1 MFLKFKK
8 NKTKHI
14 SLLIYKKLV
23 SYSRNK
29 IFYTYLKVPDTLDG
43 RFDLII
49 FHLYFIHIALFKK
62 GVLEQQVYDEV
73 LSIMYKDFDS
83 NLREIGVGDL
93 SVGKKIYHM
102 SEAVA
107 GRIIAYNN
115 SKNSKEKI
123 QDAILR
129 NIYSSKKNFD
139 KKIISIMVDY
149 FLINI
154 KNIKSKKLVEI
165 KENSDI
171 FFDLEKII
179 IKR

>member
-8 NKTKHI
+8 NNVKHV

-93 SVGKKIYHM
+93 SVGKKIYQM

-107 GRIIAYNN
+107 GRIMAYNN

-129 NIYSSKKNFD
+129 NIYGSKKNFD

-154 KNIKSKKLVEI
+154 KNIKSKKLVDI
-165 KENSDI
+165 KENSAI

>member
-14 SLLIYKKLV
+14 SMLIYKKLV

-29 IFYTYLKVPDTLDG
+29 NFYTYLKVPDTLDG

-49 FHLYFIHIALFKK
+49 LHLYFIHIALFKK
-62 GVLEQQVYDEV
+62 GVIEQQVYDEV

-129 NIYSSKKNFD
+129 NIYGSKKNFD

-154 KNIKSKKLVEI
+154 KNIKSKKLVDI
-165 KENSDI
+165 KENSAI

>member
-14 SLLIYKKLV
+14 SMLIYKKLV

-29 IFYTYLKVPDTLDG
+29 NFYTYLKVPDTLDG

-49 FHLYFIHIALFKK
+49 LHLYFIHIALFKK
-62 GVLEQQVYDEV
+62 GVIEQQVYDEV

-129 NIYSSKKNFD
+129 NIYGSKKNFD

>member
-8 NKTKHI
+8 NNTKHI

-49 FHLYFIHIALFKK
+49 FHLYFIHTALFKK

-73 LSIMYKDFDS
+73 LRIMYKDFDS

-129 NIYSSKKNFD
+129 NIYGSKKNFD

>member
-49 FHLYFIHIALFKK
+49 FHLYFIHLALFKK
-62 GVLEQQVYDEV
+62 GVVEQQVYDEV

-93 SVGKKIYHM
+93 SVGKKIYQM

-123 QDAILR
+123 QNAILR

-139 KKIISIMVDY
+139 KKIISIMVNY